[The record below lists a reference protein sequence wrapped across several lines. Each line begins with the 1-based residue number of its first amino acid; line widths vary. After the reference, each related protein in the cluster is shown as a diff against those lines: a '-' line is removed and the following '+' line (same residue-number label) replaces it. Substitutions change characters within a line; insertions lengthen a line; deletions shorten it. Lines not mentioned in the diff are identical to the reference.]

1 MPPRPD
7 RRRFLRSLGAAAATG
22 LAGCA
27 TARDPSGSLTVTPAP
42 VPSADPGATPTASQ
56 PGPAPPSDALELEV
70 RARSGFDA
78 ASPAELDISLR
89 NAGETLLTALDGPR
103 YVVPFVDDDYVG
115 TDWTGDRELLLVPDD
130 AEVTVEPEGGD
141 PGPIQASLPE
151 SSPDGCWT
159 VPFDWPAARAGR
171 NAILHAIPLQP
182 GEQRDHRYRVYSL
195 EGCVTGTFSFVN
207 TFDIA
212 VGDPP
217 LGGALYRAQLGFD
230 LALSETLAPLV
241 RVHDPVIESPLPNP
255 DPTNSPG

>member
-1 MPPRPD
+1 MPPHPD
-7 RRRFLRSLGAAAATG
+7 RRRFLRALGATASAG

-27 TARDPSGSLTVTPAP
+27 AVRDEGGRLTVTPAP
-42 VPSADPGATPTASQ
+42 VPSADPRPASTPSES
-56 PGPAPPSDALELEV
+56 GPSPPSDALELEV
-70 RARSGFDA
+70 RARSGFDV

-103 YVVPFVDDDYVG
+103 YAVPFVDDDYVG
-115 TDWTGDRELLLVPDD
+115 TDWTGDPELLLVPDD
-130 AEVTVEPEGGD
+130 AEVMVD
-141 PGPIQASLPE
+141 PAGSDLGLIGSYLPT

-159 VPFDWPAARAGR
+159 VPFDWPAARGGR
-171 NAILHAIPLQP
+171 NAVLHAIPLQP

-241 RVHDPVIESPLPNP
+241 RVHDPVIESASPNP
-255 DPTNSPG
+255 DPTDSPG

>member
-1 MPPRPD
+1 MAPSPD

-27 TARDPSGSLTVTPAP
+27 ATRDAGEPLSVTPAP
-42 VPSADPGATPTASQ
+42 VPSAEPRPTPTPST
-56 PGPAPPSDALELEV
+56 PGPTPPSDALELEV
-70 RARSGFDA
+70 RARSGFDT

-89 NAGETLLTALDGPR
+89 NAGETLLTALDGPH
-103 YVVPFVDDDYVG
+103 YAVPFVDDDYVG
-115 TDWTGDRELLLVPDD
+115 TDWTGDPELLLVPDG
-130 AEVTVEPEGGD
+130 AEVTVEPEGRD
-141 PGPIQASLPE
+141 PGPIQAYLPE

-182 GEQRDHRYRVYSL
+182 GEQREHRYRVYSL

-207 TFDIA
+207 TFDLA

-217 LGGALYRAQLGFD
+217 LGRALYRARLGFD
-230 LALSETLAPLV
+230 LALSEALAPLV
-241 RVHDPVIESPLPNP
+241 RVHDPVIERPA
-255 DPTNSPG
+255 DEG